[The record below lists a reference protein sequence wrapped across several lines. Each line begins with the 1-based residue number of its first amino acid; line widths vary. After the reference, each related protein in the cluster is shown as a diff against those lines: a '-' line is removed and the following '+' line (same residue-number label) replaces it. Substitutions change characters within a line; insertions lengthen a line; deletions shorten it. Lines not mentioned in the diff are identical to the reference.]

1 MVKKTGNIEKFYQ
14 YAFPMQAAILT
25 CTDKNGKTNPI
36 TVAWHTPI
44 SKKPALYGVSIAPSR
59 HSYKL
64 IKESK
69 EFAIN
74 FAPYKLVERI
84 HFCGTKSGKNIN
96 KIKETGLTL
105 SKSKKIKTKIIK
117 ECYANLEC
125 ILYRSVRLGDHT
137 FFVGE
142 VVNTKIDEDAFE
154 NDIVDNKKVKPCY
167 YLGNNTYTSISNIRK
182 QF

>member
-69 EFAIN
+69 EFVIN
-74 FAPYKLVERI
+74 FAPYKLVEKI
-84 HFCGTKSGKNIN
+84 HFCGTKSGRNTD

-125 ILYRSVRLGDHT
+125 KLYRSVKLGDHT

-142 VVNTKIDEDAFE
+142 VVNTQIDENAFE
-154 NDIVDNKKVKPCY
+154 KDILYNKKVEPCY
-167 YLGNNTYTSISNIRK
+167 YLGSNTYTAIGSIRK

>member
-1 MVKKTGNIEKFYQ
+1 MFKKTGNIEKFYQ

-25 CTDKNGKTNPI
+25 CADKNGKTNPI

-44 SKKPALYGVSIAPSR
+44 SKKPPLYGVSIAPSR
-59 HSYKL
+59 FSYKL

-74 FAPYKLVERI
+74 FAPYNIVEKI
-84 HFCGTKSGKNIN
+84 HFCGTKSGRNTD

-105 SKSKKIKTKIIK
+105 SDPKKIKTKIIK
-117 ECYANLEC
+117 ECFANLEC
-125 ILYRSVRLGDHT
+125 KLYKSIKLGDHT

-142 VVNTKIDEDAFE
+142 VVNTQINKDAFE
-154 NDIVDNKKVKPCY
+154 NDILNNKNVKPCY
-167 YLGNNTYTSISNIRK
+167 YLGSNTYTAISNTKK

>member
-1 MVKKTGNIEKFYQ
+1 MFKKTGKIEKFYQ
-14 YAFPMQAAILT
+14 YAFPMQAAIIT
-25 CTDKNGKTNPI
+25 CIDKKGKTNPI

-44 SKKPALYGVSIAPSR
+44 SKNPTLYGVSVAPSR
-59 HSYKL
+59 YSYKI

-74 FAPYKLVERI
+74 FAPYNIVKSIQL
-84 HFCGTKSGKNIN
+84 CGTKSGRNTD
-96 KIKETGLTL
+96 KIKETILTL

-125 ILYRSVRLGDHT
+125 KLFRIIKLGDHIL
-137 FFVGE
+137 FVGE
-142 VVNTKIDEDAFE
+142 VIHIQIDEGAFQ
-154 NDIVDNKKVKPCY
+154 NDILNNKKVKPCY
-167 YLGNNTYTSISNIRK
+167 YLGSNIYTTISNIRK

>member
-1 MVKKTGNIEKFYQ
+1 MVKKTGNLEKFYQ
-14 YAFPMQAAILT
+14 YAFPMQAVILT
-25 CTDKNGKTNPI
+25 CKDKNGKTNPI

-44 SKKPALYGVSIAPSR
+44 SKKPALYGVSIAPNR
-59 HSYKL
+59 YSYKL

-74 FAPYKLVERI
+74 FVPFIHVERI
-84 HFCGTKSGKNIN
+84 HFCGKKSGKNID
-96 KIKETGLTL
+96 KIKESGFTL

-125 ILYRSVRLGDHT
+125 KLYRSVNLGDHT

-142 VVNTKIDEDAFE
+142 VVNTKINDTAFE
-154 NDIVDNKKVKPCY
+154 KDILNNKKIKPSY
-167 YLGNNTYTSISNIRK
+167 YLGGNLYTTISNNKK

>member
-1 MVKKTGNIEKFYQ
+1 MTKKTGNIEKFYQ

-25 CTDKNGKTNPI
+25 CMDKNGKTNPI
-36 TVAWHTPI
+36 TVAWHTTI

-59 HSYKL
+59 YSYEL

-74 FAPYKLVERI
+74 FAPYEILEKI
-84 HFCGTKSGKNIN
+84 HYCGTKSGRTTD

-105 SKSKKIKTKIIK
+105 SNSEKIKTKIIK
-117 ECYANLEC
+117 ECFANLEC
-125 ILYRSVRLGDHT
+125 KLYKSIELGDHT

-142 VVNTKIDEDAFE
+142 VVSTKINEDAFE
-154 NDIVDNKKVKPCY
+154 NDVLNNKKAKPCY
-167 YLGNNTYTSISNIRK
+167 YLGSNRYTKISDIKK